1 MQRLVSDL
9 NHLML
14 REPALYE
21 LDFTSNGFEWID
33 CMNAQDSV
41 LGYLRKAKDPNDFSV
56 VCSNFTPV
64 VRKYRM
70 GVPKAGFYKEVFNSD
85 SVHYAGTNVG
95 NFPGVMADSAIPHH
109 GRLASIELNLPPLA
123 TLIFKPE

>member
-1 MQRLVSDL
+1 MVADL
-9 NHLML
+9 NHLVQ

-21 LDFTSNGFEWID
+21 LDFSSEGFEWLD

-41 LGYLRKAKDPNDFSV
+41 LGYVRKAKDPNDFVV

-70 GVPKAGFYKEVFNSD
+70 GVPKAGYYKEIFNSD
-85 SVHYAGTNVG
+85 SAHYAGTNVG
-95 NFPGVMADSAIPHH
+95 NFPGIMADNIPMH
-109 GRLASIELNLPPLA
+109 GRQASIELTLPPLA
-123 TLIFKPE
+123 SIVFKPE